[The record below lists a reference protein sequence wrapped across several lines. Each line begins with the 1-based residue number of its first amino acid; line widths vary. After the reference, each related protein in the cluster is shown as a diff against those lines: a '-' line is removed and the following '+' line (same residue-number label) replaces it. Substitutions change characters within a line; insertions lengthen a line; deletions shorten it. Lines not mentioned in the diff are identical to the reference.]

1 PVRPRRPGLLHRLG
15 WLFARL
21 VAAFLFLSVALVVIF
36 RFVPVPV
43 TMTMIMDPNGIT
55 KTWVPLSEIDR
66 NLSSPW
72 DAEQLCSAAFKALF
86 WTTLLSLAALAIS
99 RPG

>member
-1 PVRPRRPGLLHRLG
+1 LATL
-15 WLFARL
+15 
-21 VAAFLFLSVALVVIF
+21 
-36 RFVPVPV
+36 
-43 TMTMIMDPNGIT
+43 
-55 KTWVPLSEIDR
+55 PLAMGVFSEIDR
-66 NLSSPW
+66 NLSSPY

>member
-1 PVRPRRPGLLHRLG
+1 MGV
-15 WLFARL
+15 F
-21 VAAFLFLSVALVVIF
+21 
-36 RFVPVPV
+36 
-43 TMTMIMDPNGIT
+43 
-55 KTWVPLSEIDR
+55 SEIDR
-66 NLSSPW
+66 NLSSPY